1 MRLLLVSTAAALSV
15 PGTHQRPIRIAPG
28 LEVTVLEADEGK
40 PGGVHTGT
48 VTWSGGRA
56 LAGYLSENA
65 HLVRG
70 KRVAEIGCGCGLVSL
85 TCCALGADAVLA
97 TDVEAAEEGVL
108 IALVLVA
115 LARDAKDAPGLG
127 LDTSSSEGVRLRAGN
142 CCGGREHFFFIIHYS
157 SQNFGMKCFHT
168 PV

>member
-1 MRLLLVSTAAALSV
+1 MRLLLVTAAAALSV
-15 PGTHQRPIRIAPG
+15 PGTHKRPIRIAPG

-70 KRVAEIGCGCGLVSL
+70 KRVAEIGCG
-85 TCCALGADAVLA
+85 
-97 TDVEAAEEGVL
+97 
-108 IALVLVA
+108 
-115 LARDAKDAPGLG
+115 
-127 LDTSSSEGVRLRAGN
+127 
-142 CCGGREHFFFIIHYS
+142 
-157 SQNFGMKCFHT
+157 
-168 PV
+168 